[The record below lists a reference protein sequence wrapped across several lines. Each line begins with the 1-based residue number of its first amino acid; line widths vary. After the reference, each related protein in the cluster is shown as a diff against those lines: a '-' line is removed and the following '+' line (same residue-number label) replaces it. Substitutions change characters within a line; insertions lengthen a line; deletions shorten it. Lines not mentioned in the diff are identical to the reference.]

1 MTTRTT
7 GSRVLSL
14 ENIGN
19 ASLNL
24 AHPDNPVHQQSNDIA
39 ETALMFR
46 NTIDADSSRFFADG
60 SNDIITFARKSI
72 EREHGEGEGS
82 DIPDAGIVEVSGAND
97 AEYKMSVALDVYKNG
112 ELQTIGGGAMSLMA
126 HLSGSNRSRERMT
139 VWGGGSVLACLNG
152 METTQ
157 ALGRVRRKQTKTL
170 QVRELIIEMLQ
181 QLADTYQGFGVD
193 MNAMKSRTINRQ
205 EVADVLI
212 SARQLKVA
220 SLQNLGGVL
229 DLFNDSSSP
238 WFADD
243 NQKPTVW
250 RLYNA
255 FTRQASA
262 QNSSDVRKKMV
273 QGVYWPLAHAGV
285 FDLPKHCTFPASY
298 QSLAVDG
305 RTPAKTPFEVDERQ
319 TIIDVEPITL
329 T

>member
-1 MTTRTT
+1 MATRTT

-46 NTIDADSSRFFADG
+46 NTIDADSSRFFNADG
-60 SNDIITFARKSI
+60 DVITFARKSI
-72 EREHGEGEGS
+72 ERQNGIGEGGTIS
-82 DIPDAGIVEVSGAND
+82 DAGIVEVSGAND
-97 AEYKMSVALDVYKNG
+97 AEYKMSVALDVFKNG
-112 ELQTIGGGAMSLMA
+112 ELETVGEGAMSLMA

-152 METTQ
+152 METTL
-157 ALGRVRRKQTKTL
+157 ALGKVRRKQTKTI
-170 QVRELIIEMLQ
+170 QIRELIIEMLQ
-181 QLADTYQGFGVD
+181 QLSDTYQGFSTD
-193 MNAMKSRTINRQ
+193 IEAMKSRTINRQ

-212 SARQLKVA
+212 SARQLGVA
-220 SLQNLGGVL
+220 SGQNLFGVL
-229 DLFNDSSSP
+229 DLFNDTASP

-255 FTRQASA
+255 FTRQANS

-285 FDLPKHCTFPASY
+285 FDLPEHCTFPASY

-305 RTPAKTPFEVDERQ
+305 RTPAKTPFEVDDRQ